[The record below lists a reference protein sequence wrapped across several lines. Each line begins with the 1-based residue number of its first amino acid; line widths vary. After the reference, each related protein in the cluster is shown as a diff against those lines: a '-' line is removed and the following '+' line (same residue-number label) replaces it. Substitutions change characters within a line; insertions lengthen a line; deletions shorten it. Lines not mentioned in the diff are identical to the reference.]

1 MRFIDWM
8 SDVFSSDLVALDD
21 KQFRAFGAV
30 VRTVRELAG
39 QAQLAR
45 AGRGLALHLALG
57 LALEPL
63 SHPFEDQAEQRA
75 AAVHIVVEEV
85 VELLANSLLGHPPG
99 LGARHT
105 VLGLALD
112 LGFPAEPPR
121 DPPPPVQT

>member
-63 SHPFEDQAEQRA
+63 FPPFEDQAEQRA
-75 AAVHIVVEEV
+75 AAVHIVGEEV
-85 VELLANSLLGHPPG
+85 VEMIANSVLGQPRG
-99 LGARHT
+99 LGARQT
-105 VLGLALD
+105 VLGLARKSTR
-112 LGFPAEPPR
+112 PNS
-121 DPPPPVQT
+121 